1 MDYRESYKE
10 CFGINFP
17 TTMEVH
23 HINGRKDDNSI
34 DNLLLLPRELH
45 NRLHTCNAQMF
56 GNRNEIEEMA
66 KRTYNL
72 ACKYGGF
79 AYELM
84 ALSEFAETM
93 REVAVWGLLKY
104 LEYRK
109 PSGERIAN
117 IDENSTRWITTRG

>member
-1 MDYRESYKE
+1 MEYRELYKE

-17 TTMEVH
+17 NTMEVH
-23 HINGRKDDNSI
+23 HINGNRQDNSMS
-34 DNLLLLPRELH
+34 NLLLLPRDLH
-45 NRLHTCNAQMF
+45 NRLHTCNAQMA

-79 AYELM
+79 AYELI
-84 ALSEFAETM
+84 ALSEFADTL
-93 REVAVWGLLKY
+93 REVAAWGLLKY

-109 PSGERIAN
+109 PSGEIIGN
-117 IDENSTRWITTRG
+117 IDNDSIKWITTRE

>member
-23 HINGRKDDNSI
+23 HINGRRDDNSI

-45 NRLHTCNAQMF
+45 NRLHTCNAQMS